1 MCGILGVVADY
12 ALEEP
17 LFDRMLDSMVHRG
30 PDDRGTFHENGVSLG
45 IRRLRVIDPE
55 HGVQPIYNEERSKV
69 IVFNGELYNFKEL
82 HEELVILGHL
92 FKTSSDTEV
101 ILHSYE
107 EWGPECLYRF
117 NGMFSFA
124 IYDREK
130 RSLFLARDRIGIKP
144 LFYSHHK
151 NIFRFSSE
159 LRAFTEDP
167 DFPREVDSR
176 ALDCYLSFG
185 QVVSPL
191 SIYKHAFRLPAGHY
205 LEYTGTKYEINQY
218 WDVPIEI
225 ENDWNYEDAA
235 EELRYRFKT
244 SVRRRLISDVPLG
257 AFLSGGI
264 DSSCVVG
271 QMAEISDKPVETFSV
286 GFNTRGFDE
295 LDYSNAVARKHK
307 TNHREC
313 LLESNPVEIMNSVFD
328 SLDEPLSDTSII
340 PTYLISEKA
349 REYVTVALSG
359 DGGDELFGGYEQY
372 TADRIASGMEWIPK
386 SLIQRLQQSV
396 NKIPFMDQKKGVINK
411 LKRYSNGLREDKRIR
426 HLRWMIYFSQELKNE
441 LYTDEYKKEV
451 GGLDSPCCYVQQ
463 YFKRYSVNAMSE
475 VLTGVDLKMWL
486 VDDILTKVD
495 RMSMLNSLEVRV
507 PFLDHELVEF
517 VTRLPN
523 HIRFHKGIKKGL
535 CREAMKDLLPP
546 EVLNRKE
553 KQGFSFPLRIWSQKQ
568 LRGSFDLSAISDI
581 SLGGR
586 LKKDKVEQIFRS
598 NPASPDNNTLWRWTL
613 LILFKWYD
621 NFVTR

>member
-1 MCGILGVVADY
+1 MCGILGVAADY
-12 ALEEP
+12 SLAEP

-82 HEELVILGHL
+82 HEELVILGHV

-101 ILHSYE
+101 IIHSYE
-107 EWGPECLYRF
+107 EWGSDCLYRF

-151 NIFRFSSE
+151 NVFRFSSE
-159 LRAFTEDP
+159 LRAFAEDP
-167 DFPREVDSR
+167 AFPREVDSR

-185 QVVSPL
+185 QIASPL

-205 LEYTGTKYEINQY
+205 LEFTGTKYVIKQY
-218 WDVPIEI
+218 WDIPVEI

-235 EELRYRFKT
+235 EELRYRFKM

-295 LDYSNAVARKHK
+295 LNYSNAVARKHK

-313 LLESNPVEIMNSVFD
+313 LLESDTLEIMNSVLN
-328 SLDEPLSDTSII
+328 SLDEPLVDTSII
-340 PTYLISEKA
+340 PTYLVSKKA

-372 TADRIASGMEWIPK
+372 SADRIASGMEWIPK
-386 SLIQRLQQSV
+386 LFIQCFQQSV
-396 NKIPFMDQKKGVINK
+396 NKIPFTDQKKGVINK
-411 LKRYSNGLREDKRIR
+411 LKRYSNGLSEDKRLR
-426 HLRWMIYFSQELKNE
+426 HLRWMTYFSQELKRE
-441 LYTDEYKKEV
+441 LYTDEFKEEIL
-451 GGLDSPCCYVQQ
+451 GLDSPYCFVQQ
-463 YFKRYSVNAMSE
+463 YFERYTVNATSE
-475 VLTGVDLKMWL
+475 GLTGVDLKMWL

-523 HIRFHKGIKKGL
+523 HIRFHKGIRKGL
-535 CREAMKDLLPP
+535 CKDAMKDLLPD

-553 KQGFSFPLRIWSQKQ
+553 KQGFSFPLRIWSQEQ
-568 LRGSFDLSAISDI
+568 LRDSFDLSLISDL

-586 LKKDKVEQIFRS
+586 IKKDKVEQIFRS

-621 NFVTR
+621 NFIIR